1 MSDKR
6 YLFTSESVSMGHPD
20 KLADQISD
28 AVLDAMLS
36 KDPASRVACETLVTT
51 GAAVVAG
58 EVTTKAQVDIPKVV
72 REAVLKAG
80 YDCPSK
86 GFDGKSC
93 SVNVLLGKQ
102 SPDIARGVG
111 RKKKKAQAMKAPQP
125 IFGSQF
131 QPVNQPR
138 KPYQWLI
145 DSGLIEIEAMTF
157 IRGRSIGHAFMI
169 VDEAQN
175 MTPHEAKTVITR
187 IGEGSKLVLIGDLD
201 QVDTPYLDGKSNGL
215 IHTHERMKGHAITAN
230 VRLLHGVRS
239 ALSELAAQAM

>member
-1 MSDKR
+1 VAPSSKA
-6 YLFTSESVSMGHPD
+6 LVSTD
-20 KLADQISD
+20 TQ
-28 AVLDAMLS
+28 
-36 KDPASRVACETLVTT
+36 R
-51 GAAVVAG
+51 
-58 EVTTKAQVDIPKVV
+58 
-72 REAVLKAG
+72 
-80 YDCPSK
+80 
-86 GFDGKSC
+86 
-93 SVNVLLGKQ
+93 KQ
-102 SPDIARGVG
+102 
-111 RKKKKAQAMKAPQP
+111 KKAQAMKSAQP

-131 QPVNQPR
+131 QQIGQPR

-215 IHTHERMKGHAITAN
+215 IHTHERMKGQALTAN

-239 ALSELAAQAM
+239 PLSELASQLM

>member
-1 MSDKR
+1 M
-6 YLFTSESVSMGHPD
+6 LF
-20 KLADQISD
+20 
-28 AVLDAMLS
+28 S
-36 KDPASRVACETLVTT
+36 KNSAPASAQPTAREMVAT
-51 GAAVVAG
+51 
-58 EVTTKAQVDIPKVV
+58 DS
-72 REAVLKAG
+72 R
-80 YDCPSK
+80 
-86 GFDGKSC
+86 
-93 SVNVLLGKQ
+93 N
-102 SPDIARGVG
+102 
-111 RKKKKAQAMKAPQP
+111 KKKKAQAMKTPQP

-239 ALSELAAQAM
+239 ALTELAAQAM

>member
-1 MSDKR
+1 MAGRLDEALGFHEQALR
-6 YLFTSESVSMGHPD
+6 LRAQRQQL
-20 KLADQISD
+20 LATNIANADT
-28 AVLDAMLS
+28 
-36 KDPASRVACETLVTT
+36 PNY
-51 GAAVVAG
+51 
-58 EVTTKAQVDIPKVV
+58 KAQD
-72 REAVLKAG
+72 
-80 YDCPSK
+80 
-86 GFDGKSC
+86 FDF
-93 SVNVLLGKQ
+93 
-102 SPDIARGVG
+102 
-111 RKKKKAQAMKAPQP
+111 AQAMKAAQP

-131 QPVNQPR
+131 QQVGQPR

-215 IHTHERMKGHAITAN
+215 IHTHERMKGHSITAN

-239 ALSELAAQAM
+239 VLSELASKLM

>member
-1 MSDKR
+1 
-6 YLFTSESVSMGHPD
+6 
-20 KLADQISD
+20 
-28 AVLDAMLS
+28 
-36 KDPASRVACETLVTT
+36 
-51 GAAVVAG
+51 
-58 EVTTKAQVDIPKVV
+58 
-72 REAVLKAG
+72 
-80 YDCPSK
+80 
-86 GFDGKSC
+86 
-93 SVNVLLGKQ
+93 
-102 SPDIARGVG
+102 
-111 RKKKKAQAMKAPQP
+111 MKAAQP

-131 QPVNQPR
+131 QQLAQPR

-215 IHTHERMKGHAITAN
+215 IHTHERMKGHAITAH
-230 VRLLHGVRS
+230 VRLIHGVRS
-239 ALSELAAQAM
+239 ALSELASQAM